1 MTERNNS
8 KKLEICLS
16 QEALLEI
23 DLLIAEYNEPD
34 INRSEVI
41 EAILTWSMQSNL
53 CHSEHIFD
61 EIRRQKDTPSARDHK
76 SE

>member
-23 DLLIAEYNEPD
+23 DLLVAEYNEPD

-41 EAILTWSMQSNL
+41 EAILTWSM
-53 CHSEHIFD
+53 
-61 EIRRQKDTPSARDHK
+61 
-76 SE
+76 